1 MATQALPFYLT
12 ATTETTVVAGQTQTL
27 VETIVVSTA
36 LPTQQ
41 LPDYLSASTFVSTVN
56 GVEVTG
62 TTLVEQ
68 PLTYIGPSVSIFF
81 TAHEENWLKC
91 VLL

>member
-12 ATTETTVVAGQTQTL
+12 ATTATAVVNGQTQT
-27 VETIVVSTA
+27 VVQTVVVSTA

-41 LPDYLSASTFVSTVN
+41 LPDYLSASTFVSTIN
-56 GVEVTG
+56 GVPVTG

-68 PLTYIGPSVSIFF
+68 ALTYIGPSVSLPF
-81 TAHEENWLKC
+81 TFQG
-91 VLL
+91 